1 MKGKSVEL
9 HLIYI
14 WERCLALVTSSLN
27 AQIGVNIYL
36 DAMVTEVISPALR
49 LSSDTTKSKVT
60 LVRTSNDPIP
70 ADYF

>member
-1 MKGKSVEL
+1 M
-9 HLIYI
+9 
-14 WERCLALVTSSLN
+14 TSSLN

-36 DAMVTEVISPALR
+36 VAMVTVVISPTLR
-49 LSSDTTKSKVT
+49 LSSDTQSKVT

>member
-1 MKGKSVEL
+1 MKAKSVEL

-36 DAMVTEVISPALR
+36 VAMVTEVISPTLR
-49 LSSDTTKSKVT
+49 LSSDTQSKVT

-70 ADYF
+70 ADYV

>member
-14 WERCLALVTSSLN
+14 WESCLALVTSSLN

-36 DAMVTEVISPALR
+36 VAMVTEVISPALR
-49 LSSDTTKSKVT
+49 LSSDTQSKVT
-60 LVRTSNDPIP
+60 LVRTSNDPILV
-70 ADYF
+70 DYF

>member
-1 MKGKSVEL
+1 MKAKSVEL
-9 HLIYI
+9 LLIYI

-36 DAMVTEVISPALR
+36 VAMVTEVISPTLR
-49 LSSDTTKSKVT
+49 LSSDTQSKVT

-70 ADYF
+70 ADYV